1 MEHPT
6 QPDAN
11 EQKENPCLSC
21 GACCAHFRVSFYFG
35 ELQGQPGGW
44 VPLELTN
51 KLNDFRAEMKVTDY
65 RNRRCI
71 SLRGEVGKPGIHC
84 ATYQQRPSPCR
95 EYEAWLED
103 GSPNPDCQRL
113 RVERGLA
120 PLLPRIP

>member
-1 MEHPT
+1 
-6 QPDAN
+6 
-11 EQKENPCLSC
+11 
-21 GACCAHFRVSFYFG
+21 
-35 ELQGQPGGW
+35 
-44 VPLELTN
+44 
-51 KLNDFRAEMKVTDY
+51 MKVTDY
-65 RNRRCI
+65 RDRRCI

-95 EYEAWLED
+95 EYEAWLDD